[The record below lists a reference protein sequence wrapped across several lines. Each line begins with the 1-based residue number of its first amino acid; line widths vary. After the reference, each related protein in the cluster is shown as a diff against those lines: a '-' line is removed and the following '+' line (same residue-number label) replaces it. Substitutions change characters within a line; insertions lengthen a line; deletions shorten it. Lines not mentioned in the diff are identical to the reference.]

1 MNKVILMG
9 RLTADPEIKEFK
21 KGKETSQ
28 VARYRL
34 AVDRVGSDEADFI
47 NCVVF
52 GAGAEFVE
60 KFLTKGK
67 KIAIVGRI
75 QTGSYED
82 EDGDMHYTTDVIVNE
97 HFFCEKKETED
108 DGKKKYKK

>member
-9 RLTADPEIKEFK
+9 RITADPEIKEFK

-97 HFFCEKKETED
+97 HFFCEKKED
-108 DGKKKYKK
+108 DSKKKYKK